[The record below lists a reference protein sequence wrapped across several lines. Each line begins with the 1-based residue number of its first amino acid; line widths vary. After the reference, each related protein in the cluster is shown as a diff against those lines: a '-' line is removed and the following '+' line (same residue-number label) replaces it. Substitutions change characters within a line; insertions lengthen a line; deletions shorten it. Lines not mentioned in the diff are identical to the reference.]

1 MAEVRAKCEAA
12 GRDPDTLRFS
22 VYTLDEDYTDAGAA
36 RVDLIGAWADTGV
49 DRIVC
54 FPTKY
59 DPSLEAQAA
68 FAQDVKAAG
77 VALDGA

>member
-1 MAEVRAKCEAA
+1 MCEAA

-22 VYTLDEDYTDAGAA
+22 VYTLDEDFTDAGQERIDRVAA
-36 RVDLIGAWADTGV
+36 FAEVGV

-54 FPTKY
+54 FPTKF
-59 DPSLEAQAA
+59 DPSTEAQAA
-68 FAQDVKAAG
+68 FAEDVLAAG